1 MVDNGKIGRPQKY
14 LFQKDF
20 DAFIVKEWNIF
31 RYNDWIH
38 LKRDVSWIKYLL
50 LGLIGTI
57 IATAITVIC
66 NAP

>member
-1 MVDNGKIGRPQKY
+1 MVDGKIGRPQKY

-20 DAFIVKEWNIF
+20 DAFILKEWNVF

-50 LGLIGTI
+50 IGLIGTI
-57 IATAITVIC
+57 IAAAITVLS
-66 NAP
+66 NT